1 MQEESLMVRFMENG
15 LIFLG
20 IAFLIVGAWCY
31 APEVISVSTSP
42 AQRSLP
48 IYSVETDK
56 KCVSITFDSAWGNE
70 DLEEILDI
78 LQRNAVH
85 ATFFFT
91 GDFIKRYPEEIKT
104 IHEAGHDLGNHGEN
118 HKLMSRL
125 NASEM
130 VEEIL
135 AVHERI
141 YALTGVEMDLFRPPS
156 GDYNDL
162 LVETAHSC
170 NYFTIQW
177 DVDSL
182 DWKNYGAQ
190 EIIDRVTKHK
200 NLGNGSII
208 LLHNGTKYTVDAL
221 EPLIHA
227 LQNAGY
233 EIVPVSEL
241 IYREEYYIDHTGR
254 QFQK

>member
-1 MQEESLMVRFMENG
+1 MQEESMMVRFMENG
-15 LIFLG
+15 LIVLG
-20 IAFLIVGAWCY
+20 IVFLVVGAWLY

-42 AQRSLP
+42 SEHSLP
-48 IYSVETDK
+48 IYSVETDR

-70 DLEEILDI
+70 DLADILDI
-78 LQRNAVH
+78 LERNDVR

-91 GDFIKRYPEEIKT
+91 GDFIERYPEDIKA
-104 IHEAGHDLGNHGEN
+104 IHLAGHDLGNHGEN

-125 NASEM
+125 SAAEM

-141 YALTGVEMDLFRPPS
+141 KELTGTEMNLFRPPS

-162 LVETAHSC
+162 LVETAYSC

-182 DWKNYGAQ
+182 DWKNYGTQ
-190 EIIDRVTKHK
+190 EIIDRVIQHK
-200 NLGNGSII
+200 NLQNGSII
-208 LLHNGTKYTVDAL
+208 LLHNGTKYTKDAL
-221 EPLIHA
+221 EPLI
-227 LQNAGY
+227 LSLKDAGY

-241 IYREEYYIDHTGR
+241 IYRSEYYIDHTGR
-254 QFQK
+254 QFAK